1 MLFAR
6 TRYDESNRV
15 IGHRVA
21 RKVLSIG
28 RLDND
33 ESRSPWLPR
42 HQRESLLTVIRDQR
56 SCWRGQK
63 LAGEKERR
71 RIESYTNELFVFMQA
86 GCFFPPF
93 FLSPPLHF
101 TTILSI
107 QWRCNNARET
117 ARMLEEYCAA
127 LKLRWWICESRRSWF
142 ATSVSRSS
150 NE

>member
-6 TRYDESNRV
+6 TRYDESDRV

-42 HQRESLLTVIRDQR
+42 HQRESLLTVINVP
-56 SCWRGQK
+56 
-63 LAGEKERR
+63 AGERTEIGRR
-71 RIESYTNELFVFMQA
+71 KGTTTNRIVYQRII
-86 GCFFPPF
+86 CFHASGMFFSPF